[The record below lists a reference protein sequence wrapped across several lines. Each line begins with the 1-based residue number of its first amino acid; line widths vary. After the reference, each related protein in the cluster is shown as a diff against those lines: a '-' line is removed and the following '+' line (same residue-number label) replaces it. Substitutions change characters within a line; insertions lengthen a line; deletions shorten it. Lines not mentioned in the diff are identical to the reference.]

1 MNSVSSS
8 SRRRFLQT
16 FAGVSA
22 GTALPGWFA
31 AECAAQTIA
40 PLPKSPNEQ
49 LAVGLVG
56 CGGMGTGDAKNA
68 QGLGGRIVAICD
80 VDDEHLGKAAQT
92 WPEAQKYKDFRRL
105 MEQKNVDV
113 VICGTVDHWHT
124 LVSMAAARAGKDI
137 YCEKPLT
144 LTIDEGKHLVETVRQ
159 EKRILQT
166 GTQQRS
172 EARFRLACELVR
184 NGRIGKL
191 IEARV
196 FVPAGLRAG
205 PFAPKPVPPQLNWD
219 FWQGQTPSVPF
230 VEERCH
236 RTFRYWWEYS
246 GGTLTDW
253 GAHHN
258 DIVLWAVGP
267 EPCGPVEVEA
277 KPRIQMIPGG
287 FTASSEYEVR
297 YTYANGVQ
305 HICETTTASGWNGA
319 VLDPNGQQHGIRF
332 TGTDGWIWV
341 TRGDIKASD
350 RELLTTPLPADAVR
364 LYVSN
369 QQMGNFL
376 ECVRERKEP
385 ICNVETGHRSASLC
399 HLGAISMRLG
409 RKLRWDP
416 GLEDFV
422 GDKEASGMRAREMRK
437 PWDYSCLG

>member
-1 MNSVSSS
+1 MDQNRREFFKRSVAAGAFATVPYVFANAKEKAIPKEDGKPTVAAIGVGG
-8 SRRRFLQT
+8 SRGAFSQGGAIAKR
-16 FAGVSA
+16 AGEL
-22 GTALPGWFA
+22 GRM
-31 AECAAQTIA
+31 IA
-40 PLPKSPNEQ
+40 
-49 LAVGLVG
+49 V
-56 CGGMGTGDAKNA
+56 
-68 QGLGGRIVAICD
+68 CD
-80 VDDEHLGKAAQT
+80 VDAVHCAEFNS
-92 WPEAQKYKDFRRL
+92 KYDNKLAMYGDYRRML
-105 MEQKNVDV
+105 EREQPHV
-113 VICGTVDHWHT
+113 VTIGTPDHWH
-124 LVSMAAARAGKDI
+124 VPIAIAAMHAGCDV

-144 LTIDEGKHLVETVRQ
+144 LTIDEGKHLVETVRK

-205 PFAPKPVPPQLNWD
+205 PFGQKPVPPQLNWD
-219 FWQGQTPSVPF
+219 SWQGHTPSVPF
-230 VEERCH
+230 VEARCH

-258 DIVLWAVGP
+258 DVVLWAVGP

-416 GLEDFV
+416 GQEDFV

-437 PWDYSCLG
+437 PWDYDCLG